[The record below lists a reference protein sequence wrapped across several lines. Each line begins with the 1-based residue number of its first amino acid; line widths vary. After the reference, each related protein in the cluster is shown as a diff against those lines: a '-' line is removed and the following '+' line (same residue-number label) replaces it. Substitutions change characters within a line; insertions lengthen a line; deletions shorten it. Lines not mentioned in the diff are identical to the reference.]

1 MYAMKSYDTVSEAVG
16 DLIKRGYIKD
26 FNIVEDSD
34 CLICSSSGATLS
46 SNEFEIDEVYRFE
59 GESDPGDEMILF
71 ALSGKNF
78 NIKGIL
84 LNAYG
89 VYAEAKTSQ
98 IVSQL
103 HNHLL

>member
-1 MYAMKSYDTVSEAVG
+1 MKSYDTVSEAVG
-16 DLIKRGYIKD
+16 DLIKRGYTKD
-26 FNIVEDSD
+26 LNIVEDSD
-34 CLICSSSGATLS
+34 CLIGNNSGATLS
-46 SNEFEIDEVYRFE
+46 SNEFEIDEVYRLE

-71 ALSGKNF
+71 PLSGKDF

-89 VYAEAKTSQ
+89 VYADAKTSQ